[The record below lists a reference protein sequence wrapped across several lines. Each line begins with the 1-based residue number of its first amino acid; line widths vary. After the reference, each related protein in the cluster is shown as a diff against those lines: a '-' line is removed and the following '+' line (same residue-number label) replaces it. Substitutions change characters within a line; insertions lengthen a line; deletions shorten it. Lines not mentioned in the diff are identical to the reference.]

1 MKIFNKEKLKEAD
14 EFTIKEQ
21 NINSDE
27 LMERAA
33 IQLFG
38 WLKTQLKE
46 NRPKINL
53 FCGIGNNGGDGL
65 ALARLLL
72 NDGYEVEVYIVNFSD
87 KRSDDF
93 LLNLNRL
100 KEHQFWPEF
109 INENSD
115 LPELNQGEIVIDA
128 IFGVG
133 FR

>member
-93 LLNLNRL
+93 HNIQSIFLEINFNKRL
-100 KEHQFWPEF
+100 G
-109 INENSD
+109 I
-115 LPELNQGEIVIDA
+115 
-128 IFGVG
+128 
-133 FR
+133 